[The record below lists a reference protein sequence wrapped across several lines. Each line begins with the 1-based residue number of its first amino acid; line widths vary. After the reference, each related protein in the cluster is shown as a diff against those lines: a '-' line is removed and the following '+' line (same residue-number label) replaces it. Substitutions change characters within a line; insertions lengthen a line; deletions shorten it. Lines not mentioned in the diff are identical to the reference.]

1 MAGRTLTVYLAVDS
15 RSAARNVDTFGSKL
29 KGMGKLLLAG
39 GIAAGIYGLARGFQA
54 LTEYISDSIG
64 AAEKAESANARLD
77 NVLSQMGFSDA
88 SERLKEYADALQ
100 FQVAVEDES
109 IKAVQAKLA
118 TFGELTKSVDE
129 AGGSFDRATL
139 AALDLAATGFGS
151 AESNA
156 TQLGKALQDPVKGLT
171 SLSRA
176 GVTFTDAER
185 DRIAALVESNKIGK
199 AQELILDAIE
209 EQVGGTAAATAD
221 ASDKMSL
228 AWQEI
233 QEEIGTALLPAFQDL
248 TAWVVDDLVPAFR
261 EWWEDA
267 GPKVTQ
273 AVEDLWSWITNDLM
287 PAVEDMWETMQR
299 DLFPVMRDLAD
310 LFSDL
315 TDTVMDFVNELG
327 LSDEASDENSDSL
340 SWLSGIVQGLGY
352 WVGLLK
358 SVWTILSTYLRY
370 GLSVW
375 TAVWKGIQK
384 VWDWVQNLQAAFSDL
399 VAYLLGLYSE
409 LWTIGR
415 QIVDGLLG
423 GIKAAWETLVS
434 WWNNS
439 VGGLIDGAK
448 SILGIQSPSRVFAE
462 IGGDVVDGFRIGL
475 QGLDGVSD
483 EVAEKLGNL
492 VDKSVD
498 RLNGFAADAKAAL
511 DDARSAMRDYRDS
524 IADTITG
531 TLDLGQAW
539 NTAQNSDGATSF
551 WDAFTE
557 QARSAENFAAL
568 LSELVD
574 SGASQELIDQVA
586 AMGPAA
592 GAALAEE
599 MLGKGLVTE
608 ANRIIRHLDIIGE
621 GEGKYIARQ
630 FFGPG
635 VEAANNLLAGLDA
648 AIAKE
653 TKKLRQLGKAMGVE
667 ISVGLTSA
675 LQSSLDRF
683 TRSAAPT
690 RSTRSAPATAAGPV
704 VLQIDGR
711 TLGTVVVDQLQA
723 YTAANGAI
731 RGVRLAS

>member
-15 RSAARNVDTFGSKL
+15 RSAARNVETFHSKL
-29 KGMGKLLLAG
+29 KGMGKLLVAG

-88 SERLKEYADALQ
+88 SARLKEYAEALQ
-100 FQVAVEDES
+100 FQIAVEDET
-109 IKAVQAKLA
+109 IKAVQTKLA
-118 TFGELTKSVDE
+118 TFGELTKTVGE
-129 AGGSFDRATL
+129 AGGAFDRATL
-139 AALDLAATGFGS
+139 AALDLAAAGFGS

-156 TQLGKALQDPVKGLT
+156 VQLGKALQDPVKGLT
-171 SLSRA
+171 SLGRA

-185 DRIAALVESNKIGK
+185 DRIAALVESNKIGE
-199 AQELILDAIE
+199 AQAVVLDAIE
-209 EQVGGTAAATAD
+209 KQVGGTAAATAD
-221 ASDKMSL
+221 ASDKMGL

-233 QEEIGTALLPAFQDL
+233 QEEIGSALLPAFQDL
-248 TAWVVDDLVPAFR
+248 TAWVVEDLVPAFR
-261 EWWEDA
+261 EWWDDA
-267 GPKVTQ
+267 GPKVTK

-287 PAVEDMWETMQR
+287 PALENMWETMQR

-315 TDTVMDFVNELG
+315 FGDVMDFVNSLG
-327 LSDEASDENSDSL
+327 DTGEASDDTGGSL

-352 WVGLLK
+352 YVGWIK
-358 SVWTILSTYLRY
+358 TVWTALATYLRFVI
-370 GLSVW
+370 GVWKAMW
-375 TAVWKGIQK
+375 TAIQV
-384 VWDWVQNLQAAFSDL
+384 VWDWIQNLHNAFVDL
-399 VAYLLGLYSE
+399 VTYLRNLYSE
-409 LWTIGR
+409 LWNIGR
-415 QIVDGLLG
+415 QIIDGLLG
-423 GIKAAWETLVS
+423 GLKAAWDTLSS

-439 VGGLIDGAK
+439 VGGLISGAK

-492 VDKSVD
+492 VDQSVD

-539 NTAQNSDGATSF
+539 TTAQNSDGATSF

-574 SGASQELIDQVA
+574 SGASQELVDQVA

-630 FFGPG
+630 FYGPG
-635 VEAANNLLAGLDA
+635 VDAAKNLLAGLDE

-667 ISVGLTSA
+667 ISVGLNSA

-683 TRSAAPT
+683 TRSATST
-690 RSTRSAPATAAGPV
+690 RSTRSAPSSAAGPV

>member
-15 RSAARNVDTFGSKL
+15 RSAARNVETFHSKL
-29 KGMGKLLLAG
+29 KGMGKLLVAG

-88 SERLKEYADALQ
+88 SARLKEYAEALQ
-100 FQVAVEDES
+100 FQIAVEDET
-109 IKAVQAKLA
+109 IKAVQTKLA
-118 TFGELTKSVDE
+118 TFGELTKTVGE
-129 AGGSFDRATL
+129 AGGAFDRATL
-139 AALDLAATGFGS
+139 AALDLAAAGFGS

-156 TQLGKALQDPVKGLT
+156 VQLGKALQDPIKGLT
-171 SLSRA
+171 SLGRA

-185 DRIAALVESNKIGK
+185 DRIATLVESNKIGE
-199 AQELILDAIE
+199 AQAVVLDAIE
-209 EQVGGTAAATAD
+209 KQVGGTAAATAD
-221 ASDKMSL
+221 ASDKMGL

-233 QEEIGTALLPAFQDL
+233 QEEIGSALLPAFQDL
-248 TAWVVDDLVPAFR
+248 TAWVVEDLVPAFR
-261 EWWEDA
+261 EWWDDA
-267 GPKVTQ
+267 GPKVTK

-287 PAVEDMWETMQR
+287 PALENMWETMQR

-315 TDTVMDFVNELG
+315 FGDVMDFVNSLG
-327 LSDEASDENSDSL
+327 DTGEASDDTGGSL

-352 WVGLLK
+352 YVGWIK
-358 SVWTILSTYLRY
+358 TVWTVLATYLRFVI
-370 GLSVW
+370 GVWEAMW
-375 TAVWKGIQK
+375 TAIQV
-384 VWDWVQNLQAAFSDL
+384 VWDWIQNLHNAFVDL
-399 VAYLLGLYSE
+399 VTYLRNLYSE
-409 LWTIGR
+409 LWNIGR
-415 QIVDGLLG
+415 QIIDGLLG
-423 GIKAAWETLVS
+423 GLKAAWDTLSS

-439 VGGLIDGAK
+439 VGGLISGAK
-448 SILGIQSPSRVFAE
+448 SVLGIQSPSRVFAE

-498 RLNGFAADAKAAL
+498 RLTGFAADAKAAL

-539 NTAQNSDGATSF
+539 TTAQNSDGATSF

-574 SGASQELIDQVA
+574 SGASQELVDQVA

-630 FFGPG
+630 FYGPG
-635 VEAANNLLAGLDA
+635 VDAAKNLLAGLDE

-667 ISVGLTSA
+667 ISVGLNSA

-683 TRSAAPT
+683 TRSATST
-690 RSTRSAPATAAGPV
+690 RSTRSAPSSAAGPV

>member
-15 RSAARNVDTFGSKL
+15 RSAARNVETFHSKL
-29 KGMGKLLLAG
+29 KGMGKLLVAG

-88 SERLKEYADALQ
+88 SARLKEYAEALQ
-100 FQVAVEDES
+100 FQIAVEDET
-109 IKAVQAKLA
+109 IKAVQTKLA
-118 TFGELTKSVDE
+118 TFGELTKTVGE
-129 AGGSFDRATL
+129 AGGAFDRATL

-156 TQLGKALQDPVKGLT
+156 VQLGKALQDPVKGLT
-171 SLSRA
+171 SLGRA

-185 DRIAALVESNKIGK
+185 DRIATLVESNKIGE
-199 AQELILDAIE
+199 AQAVVLDAIE
-209 EQVGGTAAATAD
+209 KQVGGTAAATAD
-221 ASDKMSL
+221 ASDKMGL

-233 QEEIGTALLPAFQDL
+233 QEEIGSALLPAFQDL
-248 TAWVVDDLVPAFR
+248 TAWVVEDLVPAFR
-261 EWWEDA
+261 EWWDDA
-267 GPKVTQ
+267 GPKVTK

-287 PAVEDMWETMQR
+287 PALENMWETMQR

-315 TDTVMDFVNELG
+315 FGDVMDFVNSLG
-327 LSDEASDENSDSL
+327 DTGEASDDTGGSL

-352 WVGLLK
+352 YVGWIK
-358 SVWTILSTYLRY
+358 TVWTALATYLRFVI
-370 GLSVW
+370 GVWRAMW
-375 TAVWKGIQK
+375 TAIQV
-384 VWDWVQNLQAAFSDL
+384 VWDWIQNLHNAFVSL
-399 VAYLLGLYSE
+399 VTYLRNLYSE
-409 LWTIGR
+409 LWNIGR
-415 QIVDGLLG
+415 QIIDGLLG
-423 GIKAAWETLVS
+423 GLKAAWDTLSS

-439 VGGLIDGAK
+439 VGGLISGAK
-448 SILGIQSPSRVFAE
+448 SVLGIQSPSRVFAE

-492 VDKSVD
+492 VDQSVD

-539 NTAQNSDGATSF
+539 TTAQNSDGATSF

-574 SGASQELIDQVA
+574 SGASQELVDQVA

-630 FFGPG
+630 FYGPG
-635 VEAANNLLAGLDA
+635 VEAAKNLLAGLDE

-667 ISVGLTSA
+667 ISVGLNSA

-683 TRSAAPT
+683 TRSATST
-690 RSTRSAPATAAGPV
+690 RSTRSAPSSAAGPV

>member
-15 RSAARNVDTFGSKL
+15 RSAARNVETFGSKL
-29 KGMGKLLLAG
+29 KGMGKLLVAG

-88 SERLKEYADALQ
+88 SARLKEYAEALQ
-100 FQVAVEDES
+100 FQIAVEDET
-109 IKAVQAKLA
+109 IKAVQTKLA
-118 TFGELTKSVDE
+118 TFGELTKTVGE
-129 AGGSFDRATL
+129 AGGAFDRATL
-139 AALDLAATGFGS
+139 AALDLAAAGFGS

-156 TQLGKALQDPVKGLT
+156 VQLGKALQDPVKGLT
-171 SLSRA
+171 SLGRA

-185 DRIAALVESNKIGK
+185 DRIATLVESNRIGE
-199 AQELILDAIE
+199 AQAVVLDAIE
-209 EQVGGTAAATAD
+209 KQVGGTAAATAD
-221 ASDKMSL
+221 ASDKMGL

-233 QEEIGTALLPAFQDL
+233 QEEIGSALLPAFQDL
-248 TAWVVDDLVPAFR
+248 TAWVVEDLVPAFR
-261 EWWEDA
+261 EWWDDA
-267 GPKVTQ
+267 GPKVTK

-287 PAVEDMWETMQR
+287 PALENMWETMQR

-315 TDTVMDFVNELG
+315 FGDVMDFVNSLG
-327 LSDEASDENSDSL
+327 DTGEASDDTGESL

-352 WVGLLK
+352 YVGWIK
-358 SVWTILSTYLRY
+358 TVWTALATYLRFVI
-370 GLSVW
+370 GVWKAMW
-375 TAVWKGIQK
+375 TAIQV
-384 VWDWVQNLQAAFSDL
+384 VWDWIQNLHNAFVDL
-399 VAYLLGLYSE
+399 VTYLRNLYSE
-409 LWTIGR
+409 LWNIGR
-415 QIVDGLLG
+415 QIIDGLLG
-423 GIKAAWETLVS
+423 GLKAAWDTLSS

-439 VGGLIDGAK
+439 VGGLISGAK

-492 VDKSVD
+492 VDQSVD

-539 NTAQNSDGATSF
+539 TTAQNSDGATSF

-574 SGASQELIDQVA
+574 SGASQELVDQVA

-599 MLGKGLVTE
+599 MLGNGLVTE

-630 FFGPG
+630 FYGPG
-635 VEAANNLLAGLDA
+635 VDAAKNLLAGLDE

-667 ISVGLTSA
+667 ISVGLNSA

-683 TRSAAPT
+683 TRSATST
-690 RSTRSAPATAAGPV
+690 RSTRSAPSSAAGPV

>member
-15 RSAARNVDTFGSKL
+15 RSAARNVETFGSKL
-29 KGMGKLLLAG
+29 KGMGKLLVAG

-88 SERLKEYADALQ
+88 SARLKEYAEALQ
-100 FQVAVEDES
+100 FQIAVEDET
-109 IKAVQAKLA
+109 IKAVQTKLA
-118 TFGELTKSVDE
+118 TFGELTKTVGE
-129 AGGSFDRATL
+129 AGGAFDRATL
-139 AALDLAATGFGS
+139 AALDLAAAGFGS

-156 TQLGKALQDPVKGLT
+156 VQLGKALQDPVKGLT
-171 SLSRA
+171 SLGRA

-185 DRIAALVESNKIGK
+185 DRIAALVESNKIGE
-199 AQELILDAIE
+199 AQAVVLDAIE
-209 EQVGGTAAATAD
+209 KQVGGTAAATAD
-221 ASDKMSL
+221 ASDKMGL

-233 QEEIGTALLPAFQDL
+233 QEEIGSALLPAFQDL
-248 TAWVVDDLVPAFR
+248 TAWVVEDLVPAFR
-261 EWWEDA
+261 EWWDDA
-267 GPKVTQ
+267 GPKVTK

-287 PAVEDMWETMQR
+287 PALEDMWETMQR

-315 TDTVMDFVNELG
+315 FGDVMDFVNSLG
-327 LSDEASDENSDSL
+327 DTGEASDDTGGSL

-352 WVGLLK
+352 YVGWIK
-358 SVWTILSTYLRY
+358 TVWTALATYLRFVI
-370 GLSVW
+370 GVWKAMW
-375 TAVWKGIQK
+375 TAIQV
-384 VWDWVQNLQAAFSDL
+384 VWDWIQNLHNAFVGL
-399 VAYLLGLYSE
+399 VTYLRNLYSE
-409 LWTIGR
+409 LWNIGR
-415 QIVDGLLG
+415 QIIDGLLG
-423 GIKAAWETLVS
+423 GLKAAWDTLSS

-439 VGGLIDGAK
+439 VGGLISGAK

-539 NTAQNSDGATSF
+539 TTAQNSDGATSF

-574 SGASQELIDQVA
+574 SGASQELVDQVA

-630 FFGPG
+630 FYGPG
-635 VEAANNLLAGLDA
+635 VDAAKNLLAGLDE

-667 ISVGLTSA
+667 ISVGLNSA

-683 TRSAAPT
+683 TRSATST
-690 RSTRSAPATAAGPV
+690 RSTRSTPAATAGPV

>member
-15 RSAARNVDTFGSKL
+15 RSAARNVETFGSKL
-29 KGMGKLLLAG
+29 KGMGKLLVAG

-88 SERLKEYADALQ
+88 SERLKEYAEALQ
-100 FQVAVEDES
+100 FQIAVEDES
-109 IKAVQAKLA
+109 IKAVQTKLA
-118 TFGELTKSVDE
+118 TFGELTKTVGE
-129 AGGSFDRATL
+129 AGGAFDRATL

-156 TQLGKALQDPVKGLT
+156 VQLGKALQDPVKGLT
-171 SLSRA
+171 SLGRA

-185 DRIAALVESNKIGK
+185 DRIAALVESNKIGE
-199 AQELILDAIE
+199 AQAVVLDAIE
-209 EQVGGTAAATAD
+209 KQVGGTAAATAD
-221 ASDKMSL
+221 ASDKMGL

-233 QEEIGTALLPAFQDL
+233 QEEIGSALLPAFQDL
-248 TAWVVDDLVPAFR
+248 TAWVVEDLVPAFR
-261 EWWEDA
+261 EWWDDA
-267 GPKVTQ
+267 GPKVTK

-287 PAVEDMWETMQR
+287 PALTDMWETMQR

-315 TDTVMDFVNELG
+315 FGDVMDFVNSLG
-327 LSDEASDENSDSL
+327 DTGEASDDTGGSL

-352 WVGLLK
+352 YVGWIK
-358 SVWTILSTYLRY
+358 TVWTALATYLRFVI
-370 GLSVW
+370 GVWKAMW
-375 TAVWKGIQK
+375 TAIQV
-384 VWDWVQNLQAAFSDL
+384 VWDWIQNLHNAFVGL
-399 VAYLLGLYSE
+399 VTYLRNLYSE
-409 LWTIGR
+409 LWNIGR
-415 QIVDGLLG
+415 QIIDGLLG
-423 GIKAAWETLVS
+423 GLKAAWDTLSS

-439 VGGLIDGAK
+439 VGGLISGAK

-492 VDKSVD
+492 VDQSVD

-539 NTAQNSDGATSF
+539 TTAQNSDGATSF

-574 SGASQELIDQVA
+574 SGASQELVDQVA

-630 FFGPG
+630 FYGPG
-635 VEAANNLLAGLDA
+635 VDAAKNLLAGLDE

-667 ISVGLTSA
+667 ISVGLNSA

-683 TRSAAPT
+683 TRSATST
-690 RSTRSAPATAAGPV
+690 RSTRSAPSSAAGPV